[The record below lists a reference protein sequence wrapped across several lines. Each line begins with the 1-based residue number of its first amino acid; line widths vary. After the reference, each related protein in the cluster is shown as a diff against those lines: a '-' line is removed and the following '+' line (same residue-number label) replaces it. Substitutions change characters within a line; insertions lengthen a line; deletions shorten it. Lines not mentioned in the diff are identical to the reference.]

1 MVPAGGFHDDRLRAQ
16 LSDQCFPDSNA
27 SMDHPDHPID
37 CRLNEWVWLSEDVA
51 EQVWAGAEG
60 LPLAQAPG
68 APHAC
73 FWLNLPA
80 DET

>member
-51 EQVWAGAEG
+51 EQVWAGPKVCLSHKLRG
-60 LPLAQAPG
+60 LLTLAFG
-68 APHAC
+68 
-73 FWLNLPA
+73 
-80 DET
+80 

>member
-37 CRLNEWVWLSEDVA
+37 CRLNEWVWLSEHVA
-51 EQVWAGAEG
+51 EQVWAWPRVCLSHKLRG
-60 LPLAQAPG
+60 LLTLAFG
-68 APHAC
+68 
-73 FWLNLPA
+73 
-80 DET
+80 